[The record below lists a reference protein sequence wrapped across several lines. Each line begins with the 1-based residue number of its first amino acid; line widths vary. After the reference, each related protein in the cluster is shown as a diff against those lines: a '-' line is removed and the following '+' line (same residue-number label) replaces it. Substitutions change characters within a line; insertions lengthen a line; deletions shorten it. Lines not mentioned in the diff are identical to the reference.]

1 MRLFPTQP
9 VVVPLAQA
17 PALAIANL
25 QAATQHSGIGQFFK
39 DRITGSVTP
48 ERIVLRSRRV
58 WWRNDAAPVF
68 DGRISEDGR
77 SIVGVFRLPLFTRVF
92 LAAWSLLI
100 LVLFLPTEVTGIFS
114 DGLTSQHLETITI
127 LALMLAFGVTF
138 SWLGWFLGRSDMKK
152 ITDLLQ
158 DAARRVN
165 GREDR

>member
-1 MRLFPTQP
+1 
-9 VVVPLAQA
+9 
-17 PALAIANL
+17 
-25 QAATQHSGIGQFFK
+25 
-39 DRITGSVTP
+39 
-48 ERIVLRSRRV
+48 
-58 WWRNDAAPVF
+58 
-68 DGRISEDGR
+68 
-77 SIVGVFRLPLFTRVF
+77 VGVFRLPLFTRIF

-100 LVLFLPTEVTGIFS
+100 LVLFLPTEVTGILS

-152 ITDLLQ
+152 ITELLQ